1 MAIKFIEDMENGL
14 IGFWE
19 ITERT
24 EDLFDMLDPTN
35 EELHRYLLIR
45 NELRKREWLAVRL
58 LLRQMTTNSSKIDY
72 EPSGKPLLINFP
84 GHISLSHSSNC
95 VAIFLHPTHQPGI
108 DIESITRNAER
119 AARRFLS
126 PEELNDC
133 TIDGQLSNNE
143 LMLRWCSKEAVFKM
157 VPFNDIDFASQIKCE
172 APRITMKEGDFS
184 ATFVSSN
191 VKLHIPLHF
200 RCIGDILMVWGHLKI

>member
-1 MAIKFIEDMENGL
+1 MATKFVDNIENGL

-35 EELHRYLLIR
+35 EELDRYLLIR

-58 LLRQMTTNSSKIDY
+58 LLRQMATHSSKIDY
-72 EPSGKPLLINFP
+72 EPTGKPLLVNFP

-95 VAIFLHPTHQPGI
+95 VAIYLHPTHQPGI
-108 DIESITRNAER
+108 DIESIKRNVER

-133 TIDGQLSNNE
+133 TIDGRLSNKE

-157 VPFNDIDFASQIKCE
+157 VPFNDIDFASQIICN
-172 APRITMKEGDFS
+172 ATPINMTEGVFS
-184 ATFVSSN
+184 ATFTSSEA
-191 VKLHIPLHF
+191 KLHIPLHF